1 MGSSPVSA
9 MRYRSSTLAA
19 RANPMRDSAS
29 ATGGLALPHV
39 MQALDVAER
48 VLERHAVGE
57 QADVLLELLQ
67 RRLGMGAEVAVVGAT
82 CEAQDVQGLLQSADV
97 GAMEVGETQ
106 VQRAIA
112 RVYRTRRPGLTN
124 RGGRRRA
131 PARARRR
138 AGRPLR
144 PRRWRGRMPAARAHR
159 HRFRGRAAQGASA
172 RPRLRRPAFPQ
183 RSVPCEPFLF
193 RHPGGGPGGQTC

>member
-1 MGSSPVSA
+1 MRRTLLVRGERSGDALGQVAALREGDRGARRGVAGELVACDLQDEVSVFGRLVVA
-9 MRYRSSTLAA
+9 EHHAA
-19 RANPMRDSAS
+19 RLRGRRCDVPHARRDVTGDGVLAGERD
-29 ATGGLALPHV
+29 AVPLEHVGGAGEPDARLGLGHGGLALPHV

-82 CEAQDVQGLLQSADV
+82 CEAQDVQGLLQGADV

-112 RVYRTRRPGLTN
+112 QFIGRVD
-124 RGGRRRA
+124 
-131 PARARRR
+131 
-138 AGRPLR
+138 
-144 PRRWRGRMPAARAHR
+144 
-159 HRFRGRAAQGASA
+159 QG
-172 RPRLRRPAFPQ
+172 
-183 RSVPCEPFLF
+183 
-193 RHPGGGPGGQTC
+193 